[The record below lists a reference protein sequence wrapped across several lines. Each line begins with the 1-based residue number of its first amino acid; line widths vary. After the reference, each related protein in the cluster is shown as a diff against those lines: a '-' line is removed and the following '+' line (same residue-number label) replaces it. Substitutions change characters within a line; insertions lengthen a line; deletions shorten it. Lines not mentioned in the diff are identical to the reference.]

1 MWQIKKFKTRQ
12 ELDSWIVKNKHKIQF
27 VEVFIHN
34 AYGVEYRPL
43 RRIY

>member
-1 MWQIKKFKTRQ
+1 MWKIKKFKTRQ
-12 ELDSWIVKNKHKIQF
+12 ELNAWLDKNKHKVQF
-27 VEVFIHN
+27 VEVFMNN